1 MERVD
6 RRIERQENRGSRRP
20 GCSHRG
26 GGGLLTGLLILIIG
40 IVGLLKAFMMPIPD
54 WVFSWQMLLIALGVF
69 IGIRHQFRNSMW
81 LILILVG
88 GIFLMNDLNP
98 ELSFSRYSWPLAL
111 IVIGGWL
118 IFRPRQRYRPQAVAA
133 EPTVSNGDE
142 EPKTGNYSS
151 EDFIDNTSIF
161 GGIKKTILAKNFKGG
176 DIVNIMG
183 GTEINL
189 SQADIQGIAELEI
202 TQVFGGTKLI
212 VPAHWEVKQEVVALF
227 GGIEDRRPIQQ
238 VNINPAK
245 VLILKG
251 TTLFGGIEIKSF

>member
-1 MERVD
+1 MERTD
-6 RRIERQENRGSRRP
+6 RRMERWENRRFRRSS
-20 GCSHRG
+20 GCNNR

-54 WVFSWQMLLIALGVF
+54 WVFSWQMLLIALGIF
-69 IGIRHQFRNSMW
+69 IGIRHQFRNFMW

-88 GIFLMNDLNP
+88 GIFLMNDLYP

-118 IFRPRQRYRPQAVAA
+118 ILRPRHRHHQQAVATEPTASNGNA
-133 EPTVSNGDE
+133 EPKSE
-142 EPKTGNYSS
+142 NYSS

-212 VPAHWEVKQEVVALF
+212 VPSHWEVKQEVVALF

-238 VNINPAK
+238 VNTNPTK